1 MDDPWDKY
9 IFNKGGQVLS
19 PDLTNG
25 TGVSILTDSDVI
37 SYVHKL
43 VCDIDVS
50 SMYPSL
56 MSTLNCT
63 RETKLATI
71 LYILPAKDRKALIKP
86 VPTTIEQI
94 DAIPEV
100 AAGLEIYNNKSLKM
114 EKRKQAMAF
123 MSERVQ
129 DFLYSYIYLKSN
141 SVQLA
146 EKYFGLPGYAEMDRL
161 IEQQLATAV

>member
-1 MDDPWDKY
+1 
-9 IFNKGGQVLS
+9 
-19 PDLTNG
+19 
-25 TGVSILTDSDVI
+25 
-37 SYVHKL
+37 
-43 VCDIDVS
+43 
-50 SMYPSL
+50 

-71 LYILPAKDRKALIKP
+71 LYILPAKDRKPVLKP

-100 AAGLEIYNNKSLKM
+100 AAGLAIYNDESLKT
-114 EKRKQAMAF
+114 EKREQAMAF

-146 EKYFGLPGYAEMDRL
+146 EKYFGLPGYEEMDRL
-161 IEQQLATAV
+161 IVQQLATAV

>member
-1 MDDPWDKY
+1 M
-9 IFNKGGQVLS
+9 
-19 PDLTNG
+19 
-25 TGVSILTDSDVI
+25 
-37 SYVHKL
+37 
-43 VCDIDVS
+43 
-50 SMYPSL
+50 SM
-56 MSTLNCT
+56 LNCT
-63 RETKLATI
+63 RESKLTTI

-94 DAIPEV
+94 DVIPEV
-100 AAGLEIYNNKSLKM
+100 AAGLEIYNNESLKA

-146 EKYFGLPGYAEMDRL
+146 EKYFGLPGYEEMDRL
-161 IEQQLATAV
+161 IEQQLSTTI